1 VVELD
6 GYAFHGDRSAFER
19 DRLRDASL
27 QLAGY
32 RVLRV
37 TYRRLRAEPAL
48 VAEAVRS
55 LLGERASRSG
65 RSSDRA

>member
-19 DRLRDASL
+19 DRLRDAEL

-37 TYRRLRAEPAL
+37 TYRRLRAEPAE
-48 VAEAVRS
+48 VVEAVRS
-55 LLGERASRSG
+55 LLSRRPPPA
-65 RSSDRA
+65 RSSRRR